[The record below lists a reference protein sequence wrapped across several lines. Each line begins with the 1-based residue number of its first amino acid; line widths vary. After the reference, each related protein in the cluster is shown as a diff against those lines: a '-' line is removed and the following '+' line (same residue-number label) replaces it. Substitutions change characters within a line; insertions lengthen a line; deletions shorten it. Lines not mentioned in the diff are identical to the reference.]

1 MTART
6 FDDLQ
11 KRIDDWTYDMLNDDD
26 KMQAWVEERNTL
38 NKLNAYIGFP
48 AGNRYP
54 IERIPSEKQIA
65 LDELFGVS

>member
-6 FDDLQ
+6 FDELQ
-11 KRIDDWTYDMLNDDD
+11 KRIDDWTYDILNDD
-26 KMQAWVEERNTL
+26 E
-38 NKLNAYIGFP
+38 KLNAYIGFP

-65 LDELFGVS
+65 LDELFGVK